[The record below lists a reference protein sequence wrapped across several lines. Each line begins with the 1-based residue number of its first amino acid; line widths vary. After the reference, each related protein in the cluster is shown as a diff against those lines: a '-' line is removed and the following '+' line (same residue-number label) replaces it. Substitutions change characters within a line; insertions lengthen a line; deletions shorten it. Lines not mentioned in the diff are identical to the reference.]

1 MHTHIGMAGKITDE
15 MIFDAERRSKLSE
28 TIVGAMTEEERSN
41 PDLIVAT
48 VPMMDEAY
56 IFIYT
61 DALVAHRYTMLCYAC
76 TKGGKKE
83 LVQDAERR
91 KRELA
96 DRSGTTI
103 KEVRLFALDRQ

>member
-48 VPMMDEAY
+48 VCTMDDAY
-56 IFIYT
+56 MFIYT
-61 DALVAHRYTMLCYAC
+61 DALVAHRHTMLCYVPR
-76 TKGGKKE
+76 G
-83 LVQDAERR
+83 ERR
-91 KRELA
+91 SWYRMQRGGRGSWLIAVGPQSKRCV
-96 DRSGTTI
+96 DSH
-103 KEVRLFALDRQ
+103 

>member
-1 MHTHIGMAGKITDE
+1 
-15 MIFDAERRSKLSE
+15 
-28 TIVGAMTEEERSN
+28 
-41 PDLIVAT
+41 
-48 VPMMDEAY
+48 
-56 IFIYT
+56 
-61 DALVAHRYTMLCYAC
+61 MLCYSMLC

-103 KEVRLFALDRQ
+103 KEVRRSSVNQ

>member
-48 VPMMDEAY
+48 VRWMTPICSSTVYGCSCGSSAHY
-56 IFIYT
+56 
-61 DALVAHRYTMLCYAC
+61 ALLCYVPRGARRNWYRMQR
-76 TKGGKKE
+76 GGRGSWPIAVE
-83 LVQDAERR
+83 PQS
-91 KRELA
+91 KRCV
-96 DRSGTTI
+96 DSH
-103 KEVRLFALDRQ
+103 